1 MSAQLKKLA
10 VLGSTGS
17 IGVSTLEIVKAFPE
31 RYQIVALTAGSNID
45 LLRQQIQL
53 FSPRIVSVISDLDA
67 QKLTSQLEGV
77 DVQIC
82 SGIAGMIS
90 CATAPEI
97 DMVVAA
103 VVGAAG
109 LVPTMAAIKAGKDIA
124 LANKETLVTAG
135 SLIMAEA
142 ARQKINLI
150 PVDSEHS
157 AIFQSLS
164 GQRREDV
171 RRLILTASG
180 GPFREHSLTQFATV
194 TPEDALAHP
203 NWDMGRKISIDS
215 ATMMNKGLEVIEAH
229 WLFNFPA
236 TMIDVH
242 IHPESIVH
250 SLVEYQDGAVI
261 AQLGI
266 PDMKTPIAYA
276 LAWPERLP
284 LSQPPLNLCETG
296 QLSFSEPNK
305 ELFPCL
311 QLAYDALAGGGTV
324 PAVMNAANEVAV
336 DAFLTNQISFLN
348 ISQVIERVIYQHRS
362 EHLATVEQAL
372 RADLW
377 GRRKA
382 QELISGGFA

>member
-1 MSAQLKKLA
+1 MSAQLKKIA

-31 RYQIVALTAGSNID
+31 RYQIVALTAGNNID
-45 LLRQQIQL
+45 LLLQQIRL
-53 FSPRIVSVISDLDA
+53 FSPRIVSVISDLDV
-67 QKLTSQLEGV
+67 QKLKSQLEGV

-82 SGIAGMIS
+82 SGVAGMIS
-90 CATAPEI
+90 CATASEV

-109 LVPTMAAIKAGKDIA
+109 LVPTMAAIKAGKDVA

-135 SLIMAEA
+135 SLIMAEVK
-142 ARQKINLI
+142 RQKINLL

-157 AIFQSLS
+157 AIFQSLA

-180 GPFREHSLTQFATV
+180 GPFREYNLGQFATV
-194 TPEDALAHP
+194 TPADALAHP

-236 TMIDVH
+236 AMIDVH

-250 SLVEYQDGAVI
+250 SLVEYRDGAVM
-261 AQLGI
+261 AQLGV

-284 LSQPPLNLCETG
+284 LSQQPLDLCG
-296 QLSFSEPNK
+296 MGKLSFSEPDK
-305 ELFPCL
+305 AFFPCL
-311 QLAYDALAGGGTV
+311 QLAYDALASGGTV

-336 DAFLTNQISFLN
+336 EAFLTNQLSFLK
-348 ISQVIERVIYQHRS
+348 ISQVIEKVMCQHRS
-362 EHLATVEQAL
+362 ENLTTVEQAL

-382 QELISGGFA
+382 QELISGGIA

>member
-180 GPFREHSLTQFATV
+180 GPFREYSLAQFATV

-250 SLVEYQDGAVI
+250 SLVEYRDGAVI
-261 AQLGI
+261 AQLGV

-284 LSQPPLNLCETG
+284 LSQQPLDLCGMG

-311 QLAYDALAGGGTV
+311 QLAYDALACGGTV

-336 DAFLTNQISFLN
+336 EAFLTNQLSFLG
-348 ISQVIERVIYQHRS
+348 ISQVIEKVMCQHRS
-362 EHLATVEQAL
+362 EQLTTVEQAL

-382 QELISGGFA
+382 QELISGGVI